1 MLSLRLAPA
10 MTPRIRVQLSA
21 MIFSKFFIWGTW
33 FMTMGT
39 YLFAIGFEGP
49 DVGAAYSIT
58 GWAAILSPFFIGIV
72 ADRFFAAEKVLRF
85 LHLSMVRMSFFFAR
99 FSVENM
105 LLIGMLAWVARYV
118 LFALGDNDAP
128 VCMLYSDFLLH
139 GVYYDFFLVTGQIY
153 VAEKAG
159 EGIRAST

>member
-1 MLSLRLAPA
+1 MP
-10 MTPRIRVQLSA
+10 
-21 MIFSKFFIWGTW
+21 
-33 FMTMGT
+33 
-39 YLFAIGFEGP
+39 
-49 DVGAAYSIT
+49 
-58 GWAAILSPFFIGIV
+58 
-72 ADRFFAAEKVLRF
+72 
-85 LHLSMVRMSFFFAR
+85 FFFAR

-128 VCMLYSDFLLH
+128 VWILYSDLLLH

-159 EGIRAST
+159 EGIRASAQGFIALVTYRVWVFWWVRRLRGMWFSTIR